1 MKQKPVLRC
10 VILSNRKLVF
20 FDESQKMIGHHSK
33 LPLIQQLVDN
43 PENIIIVI
51 NFLEEN
57 YDIAVKVLV
66 CLLYTHYSYTNY
78 SIITFIK
85 RLEDTFFSN
94 KL

>member
-1 MKQKPVLRC
+1 MNLVTLHPNEGPTSCVKQKPVLRC

-20 FDESQKMIGHHSK
+20 FDESRKMIGHHSK

-51 NFLEEN
+51 NFLKEN

-66 CLLYTHYSYTNY
+66 C
-78 SIITFIK
+78 
-85 RLEDTFFSN
+85 
-94 KL
+94 